1 MNDKNKKH
9 AIHMAVISGLV
20 VLLLTMIITIGIAQA
35 APVEQEEQPHETITD
50 QDCKECHLN
59 IAEEWAPSPHAN
71 AFADPVFQ
79 ERWDGLGNPNE
90 CLACHTTNFQA
101 STNTFSA
108 EGVSCEECHG
118 QVSVNHPPEA
128 VPIRSDAE
136 YCGECHT
143 TTLSEWRL
151 TGHSAADVGCT
162 DCHNPHNQEALFEP
176 KDALCIN
183 CHQEDMERYLE
194 DLHVQKNIGC
204 VDCHALVIP
213 PDPIPDDG
221 IVPTG
226 HTFTITPATCV
237 ACHTDALHAG
247 FSLPG
252 FESGA
257 SRTITET
264 QSITETI
271 SIHGQDYNLAGE
283 VVETGLSTEQ
293 RIQALEASLANRQL
307 TTLIQGGVIGLVL
320 GGTTAW
326 FVSQNVRRTLGEP
339 EKNSTGEPVKAG
351 DEAEVEDSGQE
362 RADD

>member
-1 MNDKNKKH
+1 MNEKTIKH
-9 AIHMAVISGLV
+9 ARNLAVITGIIV
-20 VLLLTMIITIGIAQA
+20 FLLTMSITISIAQA
-35 APVEQEEQPHETITD
+35 APVSQEVDPHD
-50 QDCKECHLN
+50 QIADKDCKECHLN
-59 IAEEWAPSPHAN
+59 ITEEWQTSPHAN
-71 AFADPVFQ
+71 AFNDPYFI
-79 ERWDGLGNPNE
+79 ERWDGLGNPTE
-90 CLACHTTNFQA
+90 CLVCHTTDYQA
-101 STNTFSA
+101 STDTYSA

-118 QVSVNHPPEA
+118 KVPTNHPPEA
-128 VPIRSDAE
+128 VSIQSDAE
-136 YCGECHT
+136 YCGKCHT

-151 TGHSAADVGCT
+151 TGHHTANVGCT
-162 DCHNPHNQEALFEP
+162 DCHNPHNQEALFEV
-176 KDALCIN
+176 KDELCIN
-183 CHQEDMERYLE
+183 CHQEDMEAYLE

-252 FESGA
+252 YESGA
-257 SRTITET
+257 SQAITET

-271 SIHGQDYNLAGE
+271 NIHGEAYTITGNI
-283 VVETGLSTEQ
+283 VETGISTEQ

-326 FVSQNVRRTLGEP
+326 FVSQNVRRSLGAP
-339 EKNSTGEPVKAG
+339 KRNNIDQGEQL
-351 DEAEVEDSGQE
+351 ESSLQE
-362 RADD
+362 RDDDRD